1 MLGACLRIT
10 DELLKRPLNTFF
22 KEPVDKEMD
31 NLPGY
36 AEKVSRPMDLSTVR
50 SNLQKGVY
58 RTAREWYADMCLI
71 YENAIT
77 YHTEESPWGIIAAEL
92 LRDFKKTAA
101 GFNAESFDEW
111 SSILAQRTRKLKEK
125 LDECPVRQGRDDLVR
140 GCVERG
146 KLAGR
151 FQQDAVPDL
160 VERLQE
166 LLEKD
171 DVRAGMITVLKM
183 SQKNEDPLVMEDGE
197 FVIDVAKL
205 KDQTLHALNM
215 YARAVK

>member
-1 MLGACLRIT
+1 M
-10 DELLKRPLNTFF
+10 
-22 KEPVDKEMD
+22 
-31 NLPGY
+31 
-36 AEKVSRPMDLSTVR
+36 
-50 SNLQKGVY
+50 
-58 RTAREWYADMCLI
+58 
-71 YENAIT
+71 
-77 YHTEESPWGIIAAEL
+77 
-92 LRDFKKTAA
+92 
-101 GFNAESFDEW
+101 
-111 SSILAQRTRKLKEK
+111 
-125 LDECPVRQGRDDLVR
+125 
-140 GCVERG
+140 
-146 KLAGR
+146 
-151 FQQDAVPDL
+151 PDL